1 MDTSSLLHSLG
12 TSDVVVNRN
21 LEGINHRDSLVHPQP
36 DGRTFNWILGH
47 MVKTR
52 NEILELI
59 GQKSLYP
66 KSKFEM
72 YTPKGFSEAKAL
84 DIEELKGAFNA
95 LQRELEE
102 GVKSLSPEKL
112 NAPATLRPDRPDTV
126 GSALATIMWHEAY
139 HAGQLGTMRR
149 VIGKDG
155 KIKNPQGE

>member
-1 MDTSSLLHSLG
+1 MDTPTLLHSLG
-12 TSDVVVNRN
+12 TTNIVVNRN
-21 LEGINHRDSLVHPQP
+21 LEGINQRDSLVHPQP
-36 DGRTFNWILGH
+36 EGRTFNWILGH

-59 GQKSLYP
+59 GRKSLYP
-66 KSKFEM
+66 KSKFEA
-72 YTPKGFSEAKAL
+72 YTPKDFSEAKAL

-95 LQRELEE
+95 LQSELEQ
-102 GVKSLSPEKL
+102 GIKSLSREKL
-112 NAPATLRPDRPDTV
+112 NELATLRPDRSDTI
-126 GSALATIMWHEAY
+126 GSILNTIMWHEAY